1 MNVGALPECGSPA
14 ARCQH
19 SAPPGQEMTP
29 GDEELDTVECRDRL
43 VDVRLLAEQVAAGGL
58 DELDIGWIPPRSWT
72 RSFSATSWHLPKLP
86 EIDWMMGSIVHNRD
100 LN

>member
-1 MNVGALPECGSPA
+1 
-14 ARCQH
+14 
-19 SAPPGQEMTP
+19 MTP
-29 GDEELDTVECRDRL
+29 GDEEFDTVECRDRL

-58 DELDIGWIPPRSWT
+58 DELDIGWITPALGRAAF
-72 RSFSATSWHLPKLP
+72 RRRAGICQILP